1 MIKSGHECSSSDVE
15 LPKAHSAGEC
25 ANAVREAGGQFFIFF
40 QVLENGVG
48 NCHWEKTKSADCAD
62 GTWEVDD
69 KFDFYALTGKCLYII
84 FYYKFNSISWACT
97 LKVYFSSSNP
107 CH

>member
-48 NCHWEKTKSADCAD
+48 NCHWEKTRSADCAD

-69 KFDFYALTGKCLYII
+69 KFDFYALTGKCVYII
-84 FYYKFNSISWACT
+84 FYYKFSCT
-97 LKVYFSSSNP
+97 FIL
-107 CH
+107 